1 MSQFLAT
8 LLPAVGICLI
18 IWIFLRSRDPNRK
31 KKVKVDDRTRQ
42 ERAVWAWAVIK
53 KADRGPV
60 SSLHAARVE
69 MELEVHAPG
78 SPAYPATVTWLVDE
92 ESLVFT
98 EEGKELALK
107 VDPMD
112 LKYLYPNGS
121 WARVVK

>member
-1 MSQFLAT
+1 MSEILAT
-8 LLPAVGICLI
+8 LLPAIGICVI
-18 IWIFLRSRDPNRK
+18 VWILMRSRNPNRK
-31 KKVKVDDRTRQ
+31 KKVRVDDRTRQ
-42 ERAVWAWAVIK
+42 ERAIWAWAAIK
-53 KADRGPV
+53 KAERGPL
-60 SSLHAARVE
+60 SSFHVARVE

-92 ESLVFT
+92 ESLAFT

-112 LKYLYPNGS
+112 LKYIYPNGS